1 MLPILSQDKDEKT
14 SNVHPCPHNPAPSA
28 VMSTLTILEEHY
40 GKQRQQQ
47 HPKASTSIKS
57 EATGSR
63 GWTERDFP
71 FTPKSL
77 RPSLVAP
84 VLVSP
89 AVSDISQDSFEDGD
103 HFWGTPLWDGKD
115 RSGMLNLDTLTPL
128 TPPSSSQRARS
139 ARFGGAESPLL
150 EKTRRQAQ
158 FISDTVLKSELH
170 NTNIKC
176 DAEATDDDYFSSP
189 LQRIFRVDTLLETS
203 KCYGLKFT
211 LLNVF
216 N

>member
-1 MLPILSQDKDEKT
+1 MLPILGQDKDDKT
-14 SNVHPCPHNPAPSA
+14 SNVHLYQHNPAPPA

-40 GKQRQQQ
+40 GKQQ
-47 HPKASTSIKS
+47 HPKTSTDIKS

-77 RPSLVAP
+77 RPSLVAQ

-103 HFWGTPLWDGKD
+103 RFWDTPLWDDKD
-115 RSGMLNLDTLTPL
+115 RSGMLNFDTLTPL
-128 TPPSSSQRARS
+128 TPPSSSQSARS
-139 ARFGGAESPLL
+139 ARFGSAESPSLD
-150 EKTRRQAQ
+150 KTRRQAQ

-170 NTNIKC
+170 NALIKC
-176 DAEATDDDYFSSP
+176 DAEAPDGDYFSSP
-189 LQRIFRVDTLLETS
+189 LQKIFRVATLLETS
-203 KCYGLKFT
+203 KCYGLKLT